1 MAFPS
6 SPLDLRCE
14 LDLGGTQTDVS
25 SYVYQRDGVSPPVEL
40 QRGRADE
47 SATANPGSA
56 RWQWNN
62 RDGRFSPA
70 NPLSPFYGLLGRN
83 TPVRWS
89 IPAQVNYLR
98 IETDTA
104 SYVQAPDAAPLDI
117 TGDTDIRIDFKPS
130 DYRFAALCGK
140 NSGGS
145 GPSWLLERHG
155 DGTLVFFWWDSGGT
169 GHTVQ
174 STAPVPYGR
183 VAARVTLSVATGTVT
198 FWTAPSISGTWTQL
212 GAANSGTGGAST
224 SVFAG
229 TAPLRVGDNSSAS
242 YGSYYA
248 FELLDGIGGTAAANP
263 DFTAQAPGAAS
274 FADAAGNTWTL
285 AGTAEISG
293 RDYRWHGEMSS
304 LPPKWDVSGTD
315 HYVAATAGGPLRRM
329 QQGQAPPVMSPV
341 RRGYLQLPAS
351 EMLVAYWPAEDAA
364 GATAFGSATGGQA
377 MYFSGSPQLASGSSF
392 IASSPL
398 PVINGAVLHGKVP
411 GYTGGT
417 ACIFRFLLNEAASAI
432 ANGTVIAR
440 MVTTGTIGWAD
451 LAYDSGGGLTLTGY
465 SPSGAVLF
473 TLGPVSFGLDGGNWL
488 LEMVLGA
495 SGSNLA
501 YAINGMTPGAASQV
515 GLSGV
520 LSSAVPGNV
529 TDVYAAPL
537 GGVGQVTMGHFAV
550 QAHYDPTQ
558 LQSFSQPLN
567 AWQGETAGNRF
578 ARLAGENGYAA
589 RILGAPDTSAAMGAQ
604 AIDTLANLLQAC
616 EDADDGQVFEPRQ
629 QLALGYRTLAT
640 MYNQSPV
647 VAADYSQAQP
657 GGADGS
663 ADDSGLDPAID
674 DQLTRNDWTL
684 TRSAGS
690 GASGST
696 YQAQLDDGS
705 AMSISPPPAGV
716 GDYGDTKTVNVQ
728 TDDQLQD
735 LAWWKIHVG
744 TVIGARWPVI
754 PWNLARPAVLNGGL
768 YYPLADADIGD
779 FAELSNLPD
788 VVLYDP
794 VKQLVYGTKESL
806 GGFHHAVEW
815 NCVPELP
822 YEVAADGLGYHV
834 DTDGSEL
841 VSAVTATATAL
852 PVQGHPWTENAADF
866 PFDVGVAGERMTVTG
881 IGASSRPGSR
891 TGAYLDQNN
900 FQQADFN
907 GLRTLWTGWGASMP
921 VTRYYAGNNLN
932 YTANMGE
939 IAAAGVRMC
948 LDFEPS
954 YNPPSAADRA
964 AITATLAT
972 LAAAGA
978 DVIVSIWHEPYYD
991 GLTAA
996 QYVAAV
1002 QFYAPAIRAY
1012 YPLFCSFG
1020 GPDATASN
1028 GYYPGDA
1035 YCDGIALDIYLTG
1048 GFSYTSNSLTQA
1060 AAIADA
1066 AWKPLA
1072 IWELGTTQGPN
1083 YLAGDNTTFAATIG
1097 QWVAAGASA
1106 AHAAITNPFGVDTGA
1121 LQMTCT
1127 TAGNITAAS
1136 AANANYATQMQ
1147 ACSPGDEIFAG
1158 AWVQAGT
1165 TGRTCI
1171 VGAGFYSSTGTP
1183 LGAVY
1188 STDSSATIT
1197 DTAGTWTPVCG
1208 KVTAPASAAYYAVH
1222 VQAQSAALGEVHYAG
1237 IAFGADSTSTGHTQ
1251 GGATFFWQWVQSFMG
1266 ARLAAGKA
1274 NGDIIAFNAG
1284 IPGNSNVNA
1293 ILYSNDYRI
1302 ALINALYA
1310 ALDSTSY
1317 PQQLTVTRSVNGV
1330 VKSQAA
1336 GTAVALWQTPIAA
1349 L

>member
-1 MAFPS
+1 MSILDESGTGVYDEAPVQVYDESYQPFPAG
-6 SPLDLRCE
+6 PLDLRCE
-14 LDLGGTQTDVS
+14 LLLGGTQTDVS
-25 SYVYQRDGVSPPVEL
+25 GYVYQRDGTAPPVEL

-56 RWQWNN
+56 KWQWNN
-62 RDGRFSPA
+62 RDGRFSPG
-70 NPLSPFYGLLGRN
+70 NPVSPFYGLLGRN

-89 IPAQVNYLR
+89 IPAQGNYLR
-98 IETDTA
+98 VETDTA
-104 SYVQAPDAAPLDI
+104 SYAQAPDAARLDI
-117 TGDTDIRIDFKPS
+117 TGDTDIRIDLKPS

-140 NSGGS
+140 NSGGT

-174 STAPVPYGR
+174 STAPLPYGR
-183 VAARVTLSVATGTVT
+183 VAIRVTLSVATGTVT
-198 FWTAPSISGTWTQL
+198 FYTAPDISGTWTQL
-212 GAANSGTGGAST
+212 GASDSGTGGAAT
-224 SVFAG
+224 SVFSG
-229 TAPLRVGDNSSAS
+229 TAPLRVGDNSSAP

-248 FELLDGIGGTAAANP
+248 FQLLNGIGGTAVANP
-263 DFTAQAPGAAS
+263 DFTAQAPGS
-274 FADAAGNTWTL
+274 TTFADAAGNTWTL

-304 LPPKWDVSGTD
+304 LPPKWDVTGTD

-341 RRGYLQLPAS
+341 KRGYLQLPAT
-351 EMLVAYWPAEDAA
+351 EKLVAYWPGEDAA
-364 GATAFGSATGGQA
+364 GATSLGSAIGGPA

-392 IASSPL
+392 TASSPL
-398 PVINGAVLHGKVP
+398 PVINGAVFAGKVP

-417 ACIFRFLLNEAASAI
+417 ACIFRFLLNETASSI

-440 MVTTGTIGWAD
+440 MVTTGTVAWAD
-451 LAYDSGGGLTLTGY
+451 LSYDTGGGLTLTGY
-465 SPSGAVLF
+465 SPSSAVLF

-537 GGVGQVTMGHFAV
+537 GGVNQVTMGHFAV

-558 LQSFSQPLN
+558 LQSFSQPLD

-589 RILGAPDTSAAMGAQ
+589 RILGAPDASAAMGAQ

-616 EDADDGQVFEPRQ
+616 EDADGGQVFEPRQ
-629 QLALGYRTLAT
+629 QLALGYRTLAS
-640 MYNQSPV
+640 MYNQSPAV
-647 VAADYSQAQP
+647 SADYSQAQP

-716 GDYGDTKTVNVQ
+716 GDYGDTKTVNVA

-754 PWNLARPAVLNGGL
+754 PWNLARPAVINGGL

-779 FAELSNLPD
+779 FAQLSNLPD

-834 DTDGSEL
+834 DTDGSSL
-841 VSAVTATATAL
+841 ISAHGTADEQMRVQTVAGA
-852 PVQGHPWTENAADF
+852 PVWTQSGADF
-866 PFDVGVAGERMTVTG
+866 PFDVGIAGERITVVNIDG
-881 IGASSRPGSR
+881 
-891 TGAYLDQNN
+891 
-900 FQQADFN
+900 
-907 GLRTLWTGWGASMP
+907 
-921 VTRYYAGNNLN
+921 
-932 YTANMGE
+932 
-939 IAAAGVRMC
+939 
-948 LDFEPS
+948 
-954 YNPPSAADRA
+954 PPSNFLTGQ
-964 AITATLAT
+964 TATF
-972 LAAAGA
+972 
-978 DVIVSIWHEPYYD
+978 D
-991 GLTAA
+991 GGDGTW
-996 QYVAAV
+996 V
-1002 QFYAPAIRAY
+1002 
-1012 YPLFCSFG
+1012 G
-1020 GPDATASN
+1020 GLN
-1028 GYYPGDA
+1028 
-1035 YCDGIALDIYLTG
+1035 
-1048 GFSYTSNSLTQA
+1048 
-1060 AAIADA
+1060 
-1066 AWKPLA
+1066 
-1072 IWELGTTQGPN
+1072 
-1083 YLAGDNTTFAATIG
+1083 
-1097 QWVAAGASA
+1097 
-1106 AHAAITNPFGVDTGA
+1106 
-1121 LQMTCT
+1121 
-1127 TAGNITAAS
+1127 
-1136 AANANYATQMQ
+1136 AANAPVTSPVHSGTGAMSVTCTSAGNMAVKSNSNGNYASGLPCT
-1147 ACSPGDEIFAG
+1147 PGDTINCAAWLRPATTARTVQVGGLFYTSAGAFVSGGTPVLASASATETAG
-1158 AWVQAGT
+1158 AWVKCAGT
-1165 TGRTCI
+1165 I
-1171 VGAGFYSSTGTP
+1171 
-1183 LGAVY
+1183 
-1188 STDSSATIT
+1188 
-1197 DTAGTWTPVCG
+1197 
-1208 KVTAPASAAYYAVH
+1208 TAPATAAYCH
-1222 VQAQSAALGEVHYAG
+1222 LWAQVNSAALSEEHFVDDAYIGGPGAPGTAG
-1237 IAFGADSTSTGHTQ
+1237 YQT
-1251 GGATFFWQWVQSFMG
+1251 ATV
-1266 ARLAAGKA
+1266 
-1274 NGDIIAFNAG
+1274 I
-1284 IPGNSNVNA
+1284 
-1293 ILYSNDYRI
+1293 
-1302 ALINALYA
+1302 
-1310 ALDSTSY
+1310 
-1317 PQQLTVTRSVNGV
+1317 RSVNGV

-1336 GTAVALWQTPIAA
+1336 GAAVALWQTPVAA